1 MSSLFEEVRLRHLT
15 LKNRL
20 VRSATQDPF
29 GLPDGRVSDRQVE
42 LYRTIAANNVG
53 MVITALL

>member
-42 LYRTIAANNVG
+42 LYRTIAANNV
-53 MVITALL
+53 AW